1 MHWPCAFLTKPAG
14 HVPLPWAWYWLH
26 VSSPADPHFWC
37 VPFFWA
43 GEIQLLPTGGALA
56 GRRYM
61 ALALG
66 FTTRER
72 LRLLVLVLVL
82 VLRLRLRLRLAMR
95 LRLVLRPRVD
105 FPIRILSAAAYD
117 DIIAALVFAFAYPS
131 YSSAYPSAY
140 SSAYSPASSYGSAAY
155 IPLSNP

>member
-1 MHWPCAFLTKPAG
+1 M
-14 HVPLPWAWYWLH
+14 PLPWAWYWLH

-66 FTTRER
+66 FTPRER
-72 LRLLVLVLVL
+72 LVLRLALRLA
-82 VLRLRLRLRLAMR
+82 LRLRLRLRLAMR

-117 DIIAALVFAFAYPS
+117 TAALAFAFAVYPS
-131 YSSAYPSAY
+131 YSSAYPSA
-140 SSAYSPASSYGSAAY
+140 SSYDSAAY